1 MRLVWDFKRANI
13 SSSRKAIKMVDWRF
27 MVLNKFV
34 HKQVSIFNNT
44 LMNIFTIF
52 NKYITIDDRD
62 PPWMNEILKNKIKLK
77 KSLHKSNNFIEIQK
91 SSTEISDMILKRK
104 EKHYHHLYLKLN
116 NPNTSA
122 KTYWSILKSFYNDT
136 KVPLTPPL
144 LVNNK
149 IVSDFTKKANL
160 FNDFFAA

>member
-13 SSSRKAIKMVDWRF
+13 SSSKKAIKMVDWRF

-34 HKQVSIFNNT
+34 HKQVFIFNNT

-52 NKYITIDDRD
+52 NKCITIDDRD

-91 SSTEISDMILKRK
+91 SSTEISDMILTKKKRK
-104 EKHYHHLYLKLN
+104 ILSSFSLK
-116 NPNTSA
+116 T
-122 KTYWSILKSFYNDT
+122 
-136 KVPLTPPL
+136 
-144 LVNNK
+144 
-149 IVSDFTKKANL
+149 
-160 FNDFFAA
+160 